1 MAENIFPYELPANWH
16 WATLGNV
23 ARIFNGNS
31 INEKIKQEKY
41 FGKMAGLT
49 YIATKDVG
57 FDNQINYDTNIKI
70 PESENFKVAPKCTTL
85 LCIEGGS
92 AGKKIG
98 FTNQPVCFVNKLCA
112 FVSNEIYSKLIY
124 FFMQT
129 EIFLNQF
136 NAKKHGLIGGVSIK
150 NLAEILIP
158 LPPLDEQ
165 KRIVA
170 VIESLFEKLDA
181 AKSIVQKILDGYE
194 LRRAAFLH
202 KAFTGEL
209 TKNFRAEHGF
219 TLDDWQEK
227 KLGDIL
233 NLSKKKTDS
242 FNENL
247 KYVGLENIS
256 KDSCEI
262 NFQSAS
268 EIKST
273 KNIFHSGDLLY
284 GKLRPYLNKHGIP
297 NFDGVCSTDILV
309 LNANELSTNEF
320 INYFFSLPKFIEYA
334 VSNSKGINLPRVSAQ
349 IILQAE
355 INLPTLDEQKEIV
368 RVLESLLEKE
378 QRTKEIAEKILS
390 EIDVMKRTI
399 LARAFRGEL
408 GTKYQKKFLEGL

>member
-1 MAENIFPYELPANWH
+1 MAENIFPYELPENWH
-16 WATLGNV
+16 WSTLGN
-23 ARIFNGNS
+23 
-31 INEKIKQEKY
+31 
-41 FGKMAGLT
+41 
-49 YIATKDVG
+49 IAKWGSGGTPSR
-57 FDNQINYDTNIKI
+57 KI
-70 PESENFKVAPKCTTL
+70 PEYYRGNISWIKTGELNDGYIFESEEHITADAIKNSSAKIFPKNSVVIAMYGATIGKVGILGVESSMNQACACAVCNENIYFKFLFYYALSQRENFIRKSK
-85 LCIEGGS
+85 GGAQPNIS
-92 AGKKIG
+92 QEIIKK
-98 FTNQPVCFVNKLCA
+98 FP
-112 FVSNEIYSKLIY
+112 
-124 FFMQT
+124 
-129 EIFLNQF
+129 
-136 NAKKHGLIGGVSIK
+136 
-150 NLAEILIP
+150 IP

-194 LRRAAFLH
+194 LRRAAILH
-202 KAFTGEL
+202 KAFTGDL
-209 TKNFRAEHGF
+209 TKNFRTEHGL
-219 TLDDWQEK
+219 TLEDWQEK
-227 KLGDIL
+227 TLGDVL

-262 NFQSAS
+262 TFQSAA

-273 KNIFHSGDLLY
+273 KNIFYSGDLLY

-320 INYFFSLPKFIEYA
+320 INYFFSLPTFVEYA
-334 VSNSKGINLPRVSAQ
+334 VSNSKGINLPRVSLQ
-349 IILQAE
+349 VILQAE
-355 INLPTLDEQKEIV
+355 INLPSLNEQKEIV
-368 RVLESLLEKE
+368 RVLADLLDKE

-390 EIDVMKRTI
+390 EIDLLKRTI

-408 GTKYQKKFLEGL
+408 GTKY

>member
-1 MAENIFPYELPANWH
+1 MAENIFPYELPENWQLVKLGTLTKNQYGYTAK
-16 WATLGNV
+16 ATTNNSLPKML
-23 ARIFNGNS
+23 RITDIQNGFVDWETVPNCE
-31 INEKIKQEKY
+31 IDDELKEKY
-41 FGKMAGLT
+41 LLKNDDIVIARTGATTGKSYLVKSPSNSVFASYLIRLQVIKNVDVT
-49 YIATKDVG
+49 YVYY
-57 FDNQINYDTNIKI
+57 FLQSNFYWFQI
-70 PESENFKVAPKCTTL
+70 SEL
-85 LCIEGGS
+85 S
-92 AGKKIG
+92 AGIA
-98 FTNQPVCFVNKLCA
+98 QPGVNSTKL
-112 FVSNEIYSKLIY
+112 
-124 FFMQT
+124 
-129 EIFLNQF
+129 
-136 NAKKHGLIGGVSIK
+136 K
-150 NLAEILIP
+150 NILIP

-194 LRRAAFLH
+194 LRRAAILH
-202 KAFTGEL
+202 KAFTGDL
-209 TKNFRAEHGF
+209 TKNFRADSG
-219 TLDDWQEK
+219 LSIDDWQEK

-355 INLPTLDEQKEIV
+355 INLPTLAEQKEIV
-368 RVLESLLEKE
+368 RVLAGLLEKE
-378 QRTKEIAEKILS
+378 DRTKEIAEKILS
-390 EIDVMKRTI
+390 EIDLLKRTI